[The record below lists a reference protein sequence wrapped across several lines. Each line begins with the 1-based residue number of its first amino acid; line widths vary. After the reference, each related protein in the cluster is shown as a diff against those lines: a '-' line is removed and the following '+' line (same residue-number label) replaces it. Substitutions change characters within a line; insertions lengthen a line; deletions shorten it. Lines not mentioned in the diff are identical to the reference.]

1 MNESYSPPIMVRI
14 LAIPVIGDLICN
26 VLYGLMKVIVP
37 VFTWLSDGDRL
48 KIGVSRIWFPKEKKE
63 AVLKGVEFL
72 KKHDEQLYLR
82 LTSTSRPL
90 LFYYSSDAVTANNG
104 GPIYGL
110 NERFMC
116 WGPGGVA
123 TFLVQSLL
131 MFEASPSLNQVRITE
146 SKLERI
152 RNVPNEVLQWMCS
165 HSIRADLIDAYRG
178 GVVAEHSKNYAWGRV
193 LIPERKTAH

>member
-1 MNESYSPPIMVRI
+1 MVRI

-26 VLYGLMKVIVP
+26 VLYGFLKVIVP
-37 VFTWLSDGDRL
+37 MISWLSGGDHL
-48 KIGVSRIWFPKEKKE
+48 KIGASTIWFPKKKKE

-90 LFYYSSDAVTANNG
+90 LFSYSHNEITANNG
-104 GPIYGL
+104 GVLYGL
-110 NERFMC
+110 HERYMD
-116 WGPGGVA
+116 WGPDGIA

-193 LIPERKTAH
+193 LIPERKTANT